1 MRGFFRELKM
11 NIAIYPRK
19 SKKDDNSE
27 SMEQQIDDCKKY
39 INKTYHNAN
48 IIVYSGDYAIT
59 GHSTAKRK
67 DFQRMMD
74 DVRAG
79 RINAVVIMRYDR
91 IARNMRDFCNLYH
104 DMESAGCNLI
114 SVSQQ
119 IDTSTPYGK
128 NFMYQMANMAELEWA
143 VISERYKDTAAY
155 KIREGK
161 AYTGRVP
168 IGFKIEK
175 IDGVK
180 KVVHDNEEQTRAI
193 FDYLLATKSKRG
205 TVLWVR
211 ENLISDFT
219 RHKLDSMI
227 NSDLYIG
234 KVRENENFC
243 EPYFTKEQMEE
254 IRSVNQIKYAP
265 SGHIYLFSGL
275 FRCPICG
282 RKMASFYS
290 IDRKTKKHR
299 QYQRCWFGGNE
310 KLHKTKLVSEA
321 KTEKYLLENL
331 DAALKNRGVKTNK
344 KLYVLRKTK
353 APAMLIECCFVDDK
367 DDVALYDY
375 KSMASAIVYGITG
388 QQYIEPSNNT
398 SDDDA
403 ATSGS
408 ETSVGDKDSIYRVQ
422 VGAYRNKANAI
433 SLQEKLKSAGFDAA
447 IVKA

>member
-1 MRGFFRELKM
+1 M

-27 SMEQQIDDCKKY
+27 SMEQQIDDCRKY
-39 INKTYHNAN
+39 INKTYPDAN

-143 VISERYKDTAAY
+143 IISERYKDTAAY

-211 ENLISDFT
+211 ENLIPDFT
-219 RHKLDSMI
+219 RHKLDTMI
-227 NSDLYIG
+227 KSDLYIG
-234 KVRENENFC
+234 KVRENDHFC
-243 EPYFTKEQMEE
+243 QPYFTKDQMEE

-282 RKMASFYS
+282 RKMSSFYS

-331 DAALKNRGVKTNK
+331 DAALKNLEFDVKKEAGKPKQNLNK
-344 KLYVLRKTK
+344 KLNDAIGERDRLNYLFEKGRIDIPEYEKKYSVLSEKINSITEELSNNKVVR
-353 APAMLIECCFVDDK
+353 IEEFKKQIPEDWK
-367 DDVALYDY
+367 ELYEQLDQKGKQEFWHRIIKEIY
-375 KSMASAIVYGITG
+375 LNEAFEITG
-388 QQYIEPSNNT
+388 FIFYI
-398 SDDDA
+398 
-403 ATSGS
+403 
-408 ETSVGDKDSIYRVQ
+408 
-422 VGAYRNKANAI
+422 
-433 SLQEKLKSAGFDAA
+433 
-447 IVKA
+447 